1 MKPGHERYIRS
12 LENLNAEN
20 VTALAPLLAEDV
32 RFRDP
37 FNDVKGVEAMLKIF
51 RHLFEN
57 VEDVAFDVLHAIS
70 REEILMMEWR
80 FQGRLRGMPWVF
92 DGMSLVRFSQDGR
105 VVEHFDYWDSGEH
118 FFQRLPVIGLAIT
131 WLRAKLAVR

>member
-1 MKPGHERYIRS
+1 MKPEYERYIYN

-20 VTALAPLLAEDV
+20 VTALAALLVEDV

-80 FQGRLRGMPWVF
+80 FRGRLRGRPWVF

-105 VVEHFDYWDSGEH
+105 VLEHLDYWDSGEN
-118 FFQRLPVIGLAIT
+118 FFQRLPVIGLFIT